1 MKIAITI
8 SFVLAVISFLF
19 FFKKDNINEIEKE
32 TFSKKT
38 VEVEKINY
46 QKFSKKLKL
55 RGFTQ
60 ASRIVT
66 LKSQVEGKI
75 SSKNFSKGNFYKAG
89 KHILLIAPEDKVAK
103 LKEMEALLNQRKK
116 EYEVAENLYKK
127 GFRSEVK
134 LTESRIH
141 QMNDVN
147 NLFIKI

>member
-89 KHILLIAPEDKVAK
+89 KHILLIDPEDKDAK
-103 LKEMEALLNQRKK
+103 LKEM
-116 EYEVAENLYKK
+116 
-127 GFRSEVK
+127 
-134 LTESRIH
+134 
-141 QMNDVN
+141 
-147 NLFIKI
+147 